1 MEMTMVA
8 KVAKEVTINVGAMV
22 VLEKVEEELHLKM
35 KAGFKNDNSKEWRD
49 NINFQWLFEK
59 YLSLYFIII
68 HD

>member
-1 MEMTMVA
+1 MVT

-22 VLEKVEEELHLKM
+22 VLEKVEEELHLKA
-35 KAGFKNDNSKEWRD
+35 KAGFKNDNSKEWRG
-49 NINFQWLFEK
+49 NINFPWLFEK